1 MKQYLTASASTWI
14 TKLLRSE
21 GLWPLPLACSTFL
34 FQQDT
39 QTRVPRATS
48 RQLLEIPKEET
59 PQPLWTVYASAPV
72 LAQHSPASWCSEGT
86 SCAPECCRCLL
97 SKAPSITEQSLAPS
111 LRAPFVCIAEIL
123 LELLQAE
130 PSQLSQPFL
139 TGGIFSSL
147 SLLDLH
153 SLTSPSTSPL
163 YWIAQSRIQQ
173 SLRGLSRKMVLRL

>member
-72 LAQHSPASWCSEGT
+72 LAQHSPASWCSEGN

-111 LRAPFVCIAEIL
+111 LRAPFIYLYAL
-123 LELLQAE
+123 LR
-130 PSQLSQPFL
+130 SYLSFSKLNRP
-139 TGGIFSSL
+139 SSL
-147 SLLDLH
+147 SLF
-153 SLTSPSTSPL
+153 SLEGYSAPYH
-163 YWIAQSRIQQ
+163 YWIFI
-173 SLRGLSRKMVLRL
+173 LSPVHPHLPCTG